1 MMRVSSMVIRA
12 LLIVLLPFQ
21 AQVALAEPAKATRGM
36 IATGHP
42 IATDAAVQ
50 VLRDG
55 GNAIDAAVEAA
66 LMLGVVDGHNSGIGG
81 GCFMLIRTADGKMIA
96 LDGRETAPAAAT
108 RDMFVRDGKADT
120 KLSQTGA
127 LASGVPGSLLVYDHA
142 TCAYGKKRLAD
153 LLAPAAKVAAE
164 GFPIN
169 AAYAR
174 KLREVRKDLERFP
187 ASRAILFTPDGEPYA
202 EGELLRQVD
211 LARSYRAI
219 AAEGTDWFYK
229 GAFARAVDTWMKA
242 NGGIVT
248 AQDFA
253 RYEMKQREPLV
264 TKYKQFTIMGFPP
277 PSSGGVHVAQILGML
292 ERFDLAAMEK
302 SDPATR
308 VHVTAEAM
316 KLAFADRAHWLG
328 DPDFIA
334 VPRGLLDANYLAS
347 LSAKIDPNRA
357 SAVESH
363 GSPPGAADDFFG
375 SSGKHTTHIAAADAQ
390 GNWVGITTTVNTA
403 FGSKVIV
410 PGTGIILNN
419 QMDDF
424 SIQPG
429 VPNSFKLVG
438 AEANAVAPLKR
449 PLSSMSPTIVLKGD
463 RPILTIGAAG
473 GPTIITQVLLVMTN
487 HLVLGDDL
495 GAAQA
500 RPRFHHQWRPD
511 ELRVERTMDAKVIES
526 LKSRGHVVREVAPA
540 GATNAV
546 ARPDAD
552 GPFIGVSDP
561 RMSGKAAGL

>member
-1 MMRVSSMVIRA
+1 MLILLLVLRPAAAQTPATQASTATAAHGMV
-12 LLIVLLPFQ
+12 
-21 AQVALAEPAKATRGM
+21 
-36 IATGHP
+36 ATGHP
-42 IATDAAVQ
+42 IATDAAVE
-50 VLRDG
+50 VLQQG

-66 LMLGVVDGHNSGIGG
+66 LMLGVVDGHNSGVGG
-81 GCFMLIRTADGKMIA
+81 GCFMLIRTADGKIVA
-96 LDGRETAPAAAT
+96 LDGRETAPAGAT
-108 RDMFVRDGKADT
+108 RDMFVRDGKGDT

-127 LASGVPGSLLVYDHA
+127 LAAGIPGSLLVFDHA
-142 TCAYGKKRLAD
+142 TRAYGKTRLAD
-153 LLAPAAKVAAE
+153 LLEPPAKIAAD

-187 ASRAILFTPDGEPYA
+187 ASRAILFKPDGEPYA

-219 AAEGTDWFYK
+219 ATVGTDWFYK
-229 GAFARAVDTWMKA
+229 GAFARAVDAWMKA
-242 NGGIVT
+242 NGGILT
-248 AQDFA
+248 ADDFA
-253 RYEMKQREPLV
+253 RYEMKQREPLI
-264 TKYKQFTIMGFPP
+264 TKYKQFTIIGFPP

-292 ERFDLAAMEK
+292 ERFDLAAMAK

-328 DPDFIA
+328 DPDFVS
-334 VPRGLLDANYLAS
+334 VPRGLLDRNYLAS
-347 LSAKIDPNRA
+347 LSAKIDVNRA

-363 GSPPGAADDFFG
+363 GSPPGAGEDFFG
-375 SSGKHTTHIAAADAQ
+375 SSGQHTTHIAAADDQ
-390 GNWVGITTTVNTA
+390 GNWVGITTTLNTA
-403 FGSKVIV
+403 FGSKVVV
-410 PGTGIILNN
+410 PGTGVFLNN

-438 AEANAVAPLKR
+438 AEATAVAPRTR
-449 PLSSMSPTIVLKGD
+449 PLSSRSPTIVLKDD
-463 RPILTIGAAG
+463 RPILTLGAAG
-473 GPTIITQVLLVMTN
+473 GPTIITQVLLVTTN
-487 HLVLGDDL
+487 HLALGDDL

-500 RPRFHHQWRPD
+500 RARFHHQWRPD

-540 GATNAV
+540 GATHAV